1 MARSSGFLDG
11 VTNALSGSALR
22 QAQALDLYSPTPL
35 TTAAGVR
42 YTNGT
47 DYAVAFSSGL
57 NFTIQPGS
65 AITGSTTSSNAG
77 YPHVS
82 TAIETR
88 ATTAANASNPRIDL
102 LYAYVLD
109 DGSGTVDFEWL
120 QGTPAPSPVAP
131 TITRANYCLLYQLN
145 VPAGIGSNLATAT
158 LTDKRVWLAQAYN
171 PQGIRA
177 LGAGC
182 NATQGL
188 TTSPVDIPG
197 CSITFQTYRANV
209 QVMAFSVFDFSWAG
223 TTFKELDGFL
233 NVDGTLQTARA
244 QWVAA
249 MSGGDRKHVPQNWTV
264 TLASAGTHTIKLQA
278 DINAAGASGTFNVNT
293 PGTTINLLV
302 LD

>member
-1 MARSSGFLDG
+1 MARTVGYLDG
-11 VTNALSGSALR
+11 VSNALAGSSLR
-22 QAQALDLYSPTPL
+22 QAMAMDLYSPTPL

-47 DYAVAFSSGL
+47 DLQVAFSSGL
-57 NFTIQPGS
+57 NFTIQPGGCVTS
-65 AITGSTTSSNAG
+65 STAASNAG
-77 YPHVS
+77 YPVAS
-82 TAIETR
+82 TAVETR

-120 QGTPAPSPVAP
+120 QGTPAPTPVAP
-131 TITRANYCLLYQLN
+131 AIARANYVLLYQLN
-145 VPAGIGSNLATAT
+145 VPAGIGSNLATAA
-158 LTDKRVWLAQAYN
+158 LSDKRLWLSQAQN

-182 NATQGL
+182 SSVQGL
-188 TTSPVDIPG
+188 GTSPVDVPG
-197 CSITFQTYRANV
+197 CSITFTTYRPNV
-209 QVMAFSVFDFSWAG
+209 QVMAFGVFDFSFVG
-223 TTFKELDGFL
+223 STFKEMDGFL

-244 QWVAA
+244 QLVDG
-249 MSGGDRKHVPQNWTV
+249 SNGVRRHCPQNWTV

-278 DINAAGASGTFNVNT
+278 DVTVAGGSGTFNVNT